1 MLNDAKECA
10 LCIINLIF
18 KNETI
23 YEEMIKKELEENKD
37 GDVKRK
43 ESNLN
48 LTRKVSIKS
57 NQRMYVIYNFLVRLK
72 VTLKRELQFMTI
84 QI

>member
-57 NQRMYVIYNFLVRLK
+57 NQRMYVIL
-72 VTLKRELQFMTI
+72 
-84 QI
+84 